1 MSTTVNENLINAADR
16 FKALHENSAT
26 FVMPCAWD
34 AFSAMLLER
43 TGFQCLGTTSGG
55 ANWVRGRK
63 DYVYSTPSDEMLSIY
78 GAIAEATDL
87 PVSGDL
93 ENGYGTS
100 PESVANTILGS
111 IEAGMVGGSIE
122 DQGVVP
128 TDEQCSNGELIDF
141 DLAVQRIRE
150 ARKAA
155 DTANFSYTLTARCEV
170 YYTNSSDPYGE
181 AVKRLNAYR
190 EAGADCL
197 FVPGLN
203 DLKGL
208 EQLVRDVDG
217 PISFGMG
224 ATPEPLSINILED
237 IGIRRVSTGGGLARA
252 TFALL
257 DNAAKE
263 ILHDGTFGYLHNVLS
278 EAAIHQILDRAD
290 IPTVTKLT

>member
-1 MSTTVNENLINAADR
+1 MNKIPSQDTINAAQS
-16 FKALHENSAT
+16 FKVLHESSSL

-34 AFSAMLLER
+34 AFSAILLER
-43 TGFQCLGTTSGG
+43 AGFACVGTTSGG
-55 ANWVRGRK
+55 VNWVKGRK
-63 DYVYSTPSDEMLSIY
+63 DYVYNTPRNEMLAVY
-78 GAIAEATDL
+78 GEIAQATRL

-93 ENGYGTS
+93 ENGYGSS
-100 PESVANTILGS
+100 PEDVASTILGS
-111 IEAGMVGGSIE
+111 IAAGMVGGSIE

-128 TDEQCSNGELIDF
+128 NDELGSNGELIGFEDS
-141 DLAVQRIRE
+141 VERIRVARE
-150 ARKAA
+150 AAN
-155 DTANFSYTLTARCEV
+155 TAKTPYMLTARCEV
-170 YYTNSSDPYGE
+170 YYTNNSDPYAE

-203 DLKGL
+203 DLKSL

-224 ATPEPLSINILED
+224 ATPEPLSLKMLED

-263 ILHDGTFGYLHNVLS
+263 ILNDGTFGYLTNALS
-278 EAAIHQILDRAD
+278 ESAVNKVLDGAD
-290 IPTVTKLT
+290 TTNVNS